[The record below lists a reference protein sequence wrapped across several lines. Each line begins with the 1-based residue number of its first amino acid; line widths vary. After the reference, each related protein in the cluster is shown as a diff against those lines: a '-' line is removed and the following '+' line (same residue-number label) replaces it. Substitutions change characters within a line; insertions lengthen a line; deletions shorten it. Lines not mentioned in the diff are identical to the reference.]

1 MILNRKIKLSDLNS
15 SRDASGIILL
25 RFLSKLPMD
34 KELVVDQF
42 IASLNTEIRAYKEA
56 NNPSGMRLDRITAME
71 NNLTELSQYKIVYSK
86 EENIINDNGQPY
98 FYFQI
103 VLEKPED
110 LAISGLERGEEKTL
124 HYFFLLHSCIIYL

>member
-56 NNPSGMRLDRITAME
+56 NNPSGMRLDRIIAME

-98 FYFQI
+98 IYFQR

-110 LAISGLERGEEKTL
+110 
-124 HYFFLLHSCIIYL
+124 

>member
-110 LAISGLERGEEKTL
+110 LAISGLERG
-124 HYFFLLHSCIIYL
+124 YSFLNQE

>member
-42 IASLNTEIRAYKEA
+42 IASLNR
-56 NNPSGMRLDRITAME
+56 
-71 NNLTELSQYKIVYSK
+71 
-86 EENIINDNGQPY
+86 
-98 FYFQI
+98 
-103 VLEKPED
+103 
-110 LAISGLERGEEKTL
+110 
-124 HYFFLLHSCIIYL
+124 